1 MNNYIGNNVV
11 FSIEGTKVD
20 KVTLMTLGIFIF
32 SMLLLFWFGRFTLN
46 LIKQHRNIYNLL
58 FELEEEEKKKR

>member
-1 MNNYIGNNVV
+1 MNNYIGNNAV